1 MSPTLEKDGPPGALY
16 NCSKNG
22 WTTEELFVLW
32 LKHFKKNVQPTPERP
47 VLLILD
53 NHYSHITIESYEL
66 CRKSGITMV
75 SIPPHTS
82 HRLQPLDVAF
92 FGPLKSAYNIECD
105 RFMKTNQYKFI
116 RPDDFANLF
125 NKAYSRIATVA
136 KGIAG
141 FKSTG
146 IYPLDPNLFSEEEFC
161 RSSEYPQANSSQRT
175 LNEEVSNSLPNQ
187 PGPKKDHVPFQNV
200 SPVPGASKPAQK
212 RRSGAA
218 KQHSQILTS
227 TPVKERLEAKKIK
240 KVEQQ
245 KKKELKEKK
254 KLAGGNKRSCRR
266 KLNVELDSTSSSDE
280 DLEREVQLLN
290 DDSSDD
296 DLMELSSDKCLFCN
310 DYGRDGEMWFRC
322 TMCGRWAHAECSGW
336 DKPDGYKCDFCV
348 KKC

>member
-22 WTTEELFVLW
+22 CTTEELFVLW

-212 RRSGAA
+212 RSGAA

-227 TPVKERLEAKKIK
+227 TPVKERLEAKKIFF
-240 KVEQQ
+240 VEQQ

-280 DLEREVQLLN
+280 DVEREVQLLN